1 MENKIKIPD
10 RKERRETD
18 LYLLEEELKALKHE
32 SVSEYILAHD
42 LSSRG
47 RAAESEIRANLRKR
61 PKGGGFLRSLAIA
74 SVVGGRTGIPAL
86 GVAAAAFS
94 STNSGR

>member
-74 SVVGGRTGIPAL
+74 SVRNRLSFCSGVGCNFTFAVSFIQ
-86 GVAAAAFS
+86 VV
-94 STNSGR
+94 